1 MSDKPASKLVM
12 INADMKRYGRQYH
25 RLNLIAEE
33 LVKFVNDKDIQYG
46 SSWRKRGGAGAFM
59 VIARKWDR
67 IEQAC
72 ETRHPAKYDIFD
84 VFEADGR
91 NETILDDCLDL
102 VGYLL
107 ILVEHM
113 IEIGHVTRIKELN
126 MSFPPLALTD
136 ETEPSGMKHPFGFD
150 EGEDSDPP
158 YPTYHP
164 DQIDDPRLPKSKP
177 EDDNFDDDAL
187 TEARIDAQAEAIPGP
202 EGEE

>member
-1 MSDKPASKLVM
+1 MDEKVEHKQV
-12 INADMKRYGRQYH
+12 IIRADMKRYGRQLH
-25 RLNLIAEE
+25 RLNVITEE

-67 IEQAC
+67 VEQAC

-91 NETILDDCLDL
+91 SETILDDCLDL

-113 IEIGHVTRIKELN
+113 IEIGHVSEIKELN
-126 MSFPPLALTD
+126 MSFPPLTQFD
-136 ETEPSGMKHPFGFD
+136 ETEPSGMEHPFGFD
-150 EGEDSDPP
+150 KKEDQV
-158 YPTYHP
+158 PTSARYHP
-164 DQIDDPRLPKSKP
+164 DQVDDPRLPRS
-177 EDDNFDDDAL
+177 
-187 TEARIDAQAEAIPGP
+187 R
-202 EGEE
+202 EEKE

>member
-1 MSDKPASKLVM
+1 MDKKEVKLPP
-12 INADMKRYGRQYH
+12 DMERYVRQSH
-25 RLNLIAEE
+25 RLKFITEE

-72 ETRHPAKYDIFD
+72 EKETAKYDIFN
-84 VFEADGR
+84 VFKEEDR
-91 NETILDDCLDL
+91 RETILDDCLDL

-126 MSFPPLALTD
+126 MSFVSSDHRGVP
-136 ETEPSGMKHPFGFD
+136 ESSGMENPFGYI
-150 EGEDSDPP
+150 EGEDQDP
-158 YPTYHP
+158 TSARYHP
-164 DQIDDPRLPKSKP
+164 DQFDDPRLPKNQE
-177 EDDNFDDDAL
+177 EDMSPIHL
-187 TEARIDAQAEAIPGP
+187 HLQKERRKE
-202 EGEE
+202 